1 MLHNNIIAAIITF
14 VLAVAWLFIMNAIAQ
29 KGWISSKVSRKIIHV
44 GTGPLFVL
52 CWILFDQNPNGRY
65 LAAIVPFLNTVQFAL
80 VGLGLISDPA
90 AVASMSRSG
99 DKRELLRGPLLY
111 GVVFVVITLIF
122 WKDSMVGIIALMV
135 LCGGDGLAD
144 IIGKKFGKNA
154 LPWSSKKTW
163 IGSLGMF
170 LGGFLLALIVLW
182 VFAAAGVFTI
192 AWGRTLVN
200 LVVICFAA
208 TLVESLPLKDFDNLT
223 VPIVCAALG
232 LLLL

>member
-1 MLHNNIIAAIITF
+1 MLHNNIIAAIFTF
-14 VLAVAWLFIMNAIAQ
+14 ILAISWLRIMDFIAQ

-80 VGLGLISDPA
+80 VGLGIIADPA

-99 DKRELLRGPLLY
+99 DKRELLRGPFLY
-111 GVVFVVITLIF
+111 GVVFVALTLIF

-144 IIGKKFGKNA
+144 IIGKRFGKEI
-154 LPWSSKKTW
+154 LPWSIKKTW

-170 LGGFLLALIVLW
+170 AGGFILTVIVLW
-182 VFAAAGVFTI
+182 LFSIAGVFIIDWGKTLLNLTI
-192 AWGRTLVN
+192 ICLV
-200 LVVICFAA
+200 A
-208 TLVESLPLKDFDNLT
+208 TAVESLPLNDFDNIT
-223 VPIVCAALG
+223 VPVASIALSM
-232 LLLL
+232 LLF